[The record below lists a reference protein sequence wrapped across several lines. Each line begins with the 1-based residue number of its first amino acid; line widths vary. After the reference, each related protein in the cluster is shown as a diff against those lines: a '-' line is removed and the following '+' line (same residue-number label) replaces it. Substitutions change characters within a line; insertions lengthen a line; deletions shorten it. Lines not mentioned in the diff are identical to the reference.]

1 MIKLKK
7 AIIYVTI
14 SLLTCI
20 SDNILAKGLADFDQA
35 LLDRVEKKHG
45 KDAVTRLKNLTKL
58 IQEDVKGTELEKVKY
73 VNAFFNKIPYYE
85 DIVHWKVKD
94 YWATPF
100 EKLTTNGGD
109 CEDYSIAKYF
119 TLKELGVKDKKL
131 RIMYVKAINWGV
143 AHMVLSYFPNP
154 DDIPLVLDNIN
165 KKVLPAHKRK
175 DLVPVYSFNADGLWI
190 AKSRGKGKKVGSSSK
205 ISLWQGLREKMSK

>member
-143 AHMVLSYFPNP
+143 AHMVLSYFPKP

>member
-7 AIIYVTI
+7 AIIYMTI